1 MHTQFVKKT
10 VLTTLMCTFFVYGS
24 ENDPVLTSRYATAMI
39 EVQSLVDQVGISP
52 HEAAK
57 MVAENYAGV
66 ASERLLNLYNA
77 RYLRAPV
84 SVSVPAAAPPPQTSA
99 AVAAPRAAALP
110 KPSLELLHL
119 KDYPEFKGQLINRT
133 NVVTVFDAIKL
144 LVDSGANLETE
155 IYKIDLERI
164 YPLNRFEFKNL
175 YHDIIAHSPA
185 ERFKIAISHII
196 HCLLKKKQ
204 AAHASVPAAYPQAS
218 ASASEPLVATAP
230 PALDYVWENDPS
242 LRGVRGA
249 PEATVT
255 IEGARFNIYNVTSFG
270 HCGLYTIN
278 TTRDEV
284 LEKARQTNN
293 RTAAINQ
300 LAQHPG
306 APLSILELSEI
317 GQLLNKNIVFFVQQG
332 GHIGKV
338 REEFDENTGEIKE
351 LPPINEAWETYYV
364 YNTGG
369 GHFKI
374 AAPEGDVL
382 LNRYGKWKQSV
393 VKTDRDF
400 PEGYIDYAALDRSQT
415 LQE

>member
-1 MHTQFVKKT
+1 MYPQFVKT
-10 VLTTLMCTFFVYGS
+10 TMLTTLMCTFFVYGS
-24 ENDPVLTSRYATAMI
+24 ENDRVLESRYATAMI
-39 EVQSLVDQVGISP
+39 EVRSLVDQVGISP
-52 HEAAK
+52 HEAAE
-57 MVAENYAGV
+57 MVVENYAGV

-84 SVSVPAAAPPPQTSA
+84 FVSVPAAAPPPQAPA
-99 AVAAPRAAALP
+99 AVAALP
-110 KPSLELLHL
+110 VPSLELLNP
-119 KDYPEFKGQLINRT
+119 KDYPELKGQFEKSIIPIVSTLDDIRSR
-133 NVVTVFDAIKL
+133 
-144 LVDSGANLETE
+144 VDSGANLDTE
-155 IYKIDLERI
+155 INQINLQRI
-164 YPLNRFEFKNL
+164 SPLNRSELKNL
-175 YHDIIAHSPA
+175 YHDIAAHSPA
-185 ERFKIAISHII
+185 ERFKIARSHII

-204 AAHASVPAAYPQAS
+204 AEHASVSAAHPQAS

-230 PALDYVWENDPS
+230 PALDYAWENDPS
-242 LRGVRGA
+242 LRVVRGA
-249 PEATVT
+249 PESTVT
-255 IEGARFNIYNVTSFG
+255 IEGERFNIYNVTSFG

-278 TTRDEV
+278 TTRQEV

-293 RTAAINQ
+293 RSAAINQ
-300 LAQHPG
+300 LKQYPG

-338 REEFDENTGEIKE
+338 EQEWDDSTDEIKE

-400 PEGYIDYAALDRSQT
+400 PEGNIDYAALDRSQT